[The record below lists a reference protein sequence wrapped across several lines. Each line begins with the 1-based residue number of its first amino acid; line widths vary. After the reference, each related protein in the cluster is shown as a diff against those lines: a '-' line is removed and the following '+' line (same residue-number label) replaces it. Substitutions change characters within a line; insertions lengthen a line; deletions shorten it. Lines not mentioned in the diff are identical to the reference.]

1 MAKFAFK
8 KGWDKVPKSKIQDV
22 RNDLMAVLR
31 ITSLTAFYS
40 RMKGIPEPTMSEG
53 EDIVAVFAEYGITD
67 IWGE

>member
-8 KGWDKVPKSKIQDV
+8 KGWDMVPKSKLQEV
-22 RNDLMAVLR
+22 RTDLMAVLG
-31 ITSLTAFYS
+31 ITSLTSFYS

-53 EDIVAVFAEYGITD
+53 ERIQAVFAEYGITD